1 MTATMMFSALSV
13 NAGAVSVQP
22 EIDISTT
29 GAVYYNEN
37 TSTDVDLISSRI
49 LNPGKHDH
57 SDYTGYAGINL
68 NVGAKVYLGNIFKL
82 ADGYDFDDFTYECT
96 NSSGDDTDAI
106 KIVKLSGK
114 YYVKAVKEG
123 SYKEIRVFYK
133 KKLIAIARV
142 NVNNDYKSASKLTV
156 STKTPK
162 IGQGITL
169 KALTSSKE
177 YANCCWIVVGDS
189 SWELPVAW
197 YVNWNYDEVKR
208 GQISLSFN
216 DFGKVKIYCL
226 SPNGK
231 LEKVKIN
238 ISEEVYDT
246 SINYPDKTWFY
257 DKYYPNIN
265 GEYGKAVGYVKPDGT
280 VVFTVECYK
289 DGNNIEYYKDYFH
302 WKSMDDVTYSWEKKE
317 FYVLWNKG
325 NSHEGLYEWGTSR
338 FDFELS

>member
-13 NAGAVSVQP
+13 NAGAAYCQP
-22 EIDISTT
+22 EAHVSTT
-29 GAVYYNEN
+29 GTVYYDEN
-37 TSTDVDLISSRI
+37 TSTDVDIISSRI
-49 LNPGKHDH
+49 LNPGLHGN
-57 SDYTGYAGINL
+57 SNYTGYFDINL

-238 ISEEVYDT
+238 ISEEVYDN